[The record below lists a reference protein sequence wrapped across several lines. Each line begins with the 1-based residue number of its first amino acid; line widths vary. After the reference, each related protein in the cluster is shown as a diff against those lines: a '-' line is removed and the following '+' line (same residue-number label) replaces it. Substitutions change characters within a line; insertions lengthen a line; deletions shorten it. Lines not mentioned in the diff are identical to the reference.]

1 MRRFLVMNKMEQQL
15 ATIDIEPK
23 LKAFIRHLVTSFP
36 ECGLLSRQIG
46 EDHHV
51 FIIKP
56 YGGGPG
62 KTVQVERGLPTGLA
76 RSIRDFECCL
86 SQLDLPRLLQTH
98 ERCELRC
105 VSRPPSTQAGDNLN
119 EDRSATPS
127 SGGVWRGFSSL
138 EVFSP
143 TAPSALRLI
152 PSR

>member
-1 MRRFLVMNKMEQQL
+1 MNKMEQQL

-51 FIIKP
+51 FITKP

-76 RSIRDFECCL
+76 RSIGILNAACL
-86 SQLDLPRLLQTH
+86 SLTCHDYSRNTNG
-98 ERCELRC
+98 
-105 VSRPPSTQAGDNLN
+105 VS
-119 EDRSATPS
+119 
-127 SGGVWRGFSSL
+127 
-138 EVFSP
+138 
-143 TAPSALRLI
+143 
-152 PSR
+152 